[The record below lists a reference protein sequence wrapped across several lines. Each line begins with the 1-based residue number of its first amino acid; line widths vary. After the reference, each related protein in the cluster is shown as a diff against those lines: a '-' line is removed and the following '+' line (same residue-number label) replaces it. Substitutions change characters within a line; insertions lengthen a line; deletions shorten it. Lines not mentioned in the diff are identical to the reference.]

1 MKQEST
7 QATSVNAL
15 NRAKMYQLVLFPMN
29 NGATNVYYI
38 LTMNFIAY
46 YANGVLGLLLAF
58 ATTMVTLM
66 RAGDAFIDPIIGAI
80 MDRTSTK
87 WGKFRP
93 FMVIGNLIM
102 IVSSILLYFGTRII
116 SEDTIIIRFPI
127 TINGNLIMIVSSILL
142 YFGTRII
149 SEDMMWLRYLCF
161 ILFYALNMVGYTFQT
176 SVTRSGQTC
185 LTNDPKQR
193 PLFTIFNTIAS
204 LIGMG
209 LVQFLAPIVT
219 GGNYRTEEFFNIM
232 IPLAMIVSA
241 IMTALAVIGIAEK
254 DRPEFFGLGGEG
266 GKEKVKI
273 KEYVA
278 ILKANKELQRLMI
291 AGAGCKL
298 AFSIA
303 TNMTVLAMLY
313 GAMMGDYKGLYLPM
327 MIVGYVFSVP
337 FFLLT
342 VRTSQKKGQKAS
354 LMLYISVALVMYIG
368 VLALLLLW
376 KPEVAAMNL
385 SLTNLNLYTILFILF
400 FGIGYGAYYATADM
414 PIPMVADCSDYETF
428 RSGRY
433 IPGIIGTLFSL
444 VDKLVSSLGSTVVGI
459 AVTIIGLSTLP
470 DGTTPYSEGM
480 HTIVIILFCVVP
492 MLAWIATLIAMRGY
506 KLTGARMKEI
516 QAINAVRK
524 DAISKG
530 MSVENAMQKWQ
541 TIDQVPDEFK
551 AH

>member
-1 MKQEST
+1 MKNDIKRQT
-7 QATSVNAL
+7 KGTDTAADGTSAAV

-58 ATTMVTLM
+58 ATTMVTVM
-66 RAGDAFIDPIIGAI
+66 RVFDAATDPVIGAI

-93 FMVIGNLIM
+93 FMVLGNTLM
-102 IVSSILLYFGTRII
+102 IVSSVLLYFGTRLV
-116 SEDTIIIRFPI
+116 P
-127 TINGNLIMIVSSILL
+127 
-142 YFGTRII
+142 
-149 SEDMMWLRYLCF
+149 EDMMWLRYICF
-161 ILFYALNMVGYTFQT
+161 LIFYALYVIGYTFQT

-209 LVQFLAPIVT
+209 LVQFLAPFIT
-219 GGNYRTEEFFNIM
+219 GGNYGSEAFFNVM
-232 IPLAMIVSA
+232 IPLAIVVSSV
-241 IMTALAVIGIAEK
+241 MTVLAVIGIAGK
-254 DRPEFFGLGGEG
+254 DRPEYFGIGRDSA
-266 GKEKVKI
+266 KEKI
-273 KEYVA
+273 KMREYVQ
-278 ILKANKELQRLMI
+278 ILGANKELQRLI
-291 AGAGCKL
+291 VAGAGCKL

-303 TNMTVLAMLY
+303 TNMTVLSMLY
-313 GAMMGDYKGLYLPM
+313 GAMMEDYGGLYLPM
-327 MIVGYVFSVP
+327 MIVGYLFSVP

-354 LMLYISVALVMYIG
+354 LVFYVKIALIMYAG
-368 VLALLLLW
+368 LLVLLLIWQPGVEAL
-376 KPEVAAMNL
+376 NL
-385 SLTNLNLYTILFILF
+385 SLTNINLYTVLFILF

-444 VDKLVSSLGSTVVGI
+444 VDKLVSSLGATIVGF
-459 AVTIIGLSTLP
+459 AVAAIGLSTLP
-470 DGTTPYSEGM
+470 DGTTQYKEGM
-480 HTIVIILFCVVP
+480 HMIVVILFCVVP
-492 MLAWIATLIAMRGY
+492 MIAWIATLAAMHRY
-506 KLTGARMKEI
+506 QLTGERMREI
-516 QAINAVRK
+516 QMINAVRR
-524 DAISKG
+524 DAVNNG
-530 MSVENAMQKWQ
+530 MSVQEALERWK
-541 TIDQVPDEFK
+541 TIDQVPEAYK
-551 AH
+551 ENEQE